1 MSAGEG
7 INYWLR
13 TPELGDPVESYT
25 KGACPD
31 PQTGLTGFC
40 DEGAGRAS
48 YNVGD
53 GSSPS
58 DPVFGDVSFSSTGG
72 QSSCFIQTVIDEVI
86 R

>member
-31 PQTGLTGFC
+31 PQIGLAGSC

-53 GSSPS
+53 GSSPLRSSIWLRFFLINGRAKFLLYPNS
-58 DPVFGDVSFSSTGG
+58 DRRSY
-72 QSSCFIQTVIDEVI
+72 
-86 R
+86 